1 MIPTDAYAQPRRG
14 PFRPDALGAWL
25 AAHPTDAITPPSEVE
40 RPDPIEI
47 DAVSTE
53 RDFTRV
59 LRVCGELHLAFEY
72 AVPTVRQHDLVTPGT
87 VTAWSV
93 DGRALAY
100 RLVAAVAHWRT
111 REAGRG

>member
-1 MIPTDAYAQPRRG
+1 VIPTDAYAQPRRG

-47 DAVSTE
+47 DTASTE
-53 RDFTRV
+53 RDFTR
-59 LRVCGELHLAFEY
+59 
-72 AVPTVRQHDLVTPGT
+72 
-87 VTAWSV
+87 
-93 DGRALAY
+93 ALAY
-100 RLVAAVAHWRT
+100 RPVAAVAHWRT

>member
-1 MIPTDAYAQPRRG
+1 MDDGGNRARDGGFVAA
-14 PFRPDALGAWL
+14 AL
-25 AAHPTDAITPPSEVE
+25 D
-40 RPDPIEI
+40 
-47 DAVSTE
+47 
-53 RDFTRV
+53 
-59 LRVCGELHLAFEY
+59 Y

-100 RLVAAVAHWRT
+100 RPVAAVAYWRT